1 MKAKNP
7 QMYQM
12 VSQARQNQNNPM
24 EMFKQITKDYTPEQM
39 NSFYS
44 QAEKMGVPLELI
56 EQVKSE
62 SQVST
67 Q

>member
-1 MKAKNP
+1 
-7 QMYQM
+7 M
-12 VSQARQNQNNPM
+12 VNQARQNQSNPM

-39 NSFYS
+39 SSFYN
-44 QAEKMGVPLELI
+44 QAEKMGVPSELI

>member
-1 MKAKNP
+1 
-7 QMYQM
+7 MYQM

-39 NSFYS
+39 NSFYN
-44 QAEKMGVPLELI
+44 QAEKMGVPPELI

>member
-1 MKAKNP
+1 
-7 QMYQM
+7 MYQM

-39 NSFYS
+39 NSFYN

>member
-7 QMYQM
+7 QMYQI
-12 VSQARQNQNNPM
+12 VSQARQNKNNPM
-24 EMFKQITKDYTPEQM
+24 EMFKNITKDYTPEQM
-39 NSFYS
+39 SSFYN
-44 QAEKMGVPLELI
+44 QAERMGVPPELI
-56 EQVKSE
+56 EQVKND

>member
-12 VSQARQNQNNPM
+12 VSQARQKQNNPM

-39 NSFYS
+39 SSFYN

-62 SQVST
+62 SKVST

>member
-39 NSFYS
+39 NNFYN

-56 EQVKSE
+56 EQVKNE

>member
-1 MKAKNP
+1 
-7 QMYQM
+7 MYQM
-12 VSQARQNQNNPM
+12 VNQARQNQNNPM

-39 NSFYS
+39 NSFYN
-44 QAEKMGVPLELI
+44 QAEKMGVPLEVI